1 LLGCTDVNAFNY
13 NSAAN
18 TDDGSCVYTGCTD
31 PAATNYDANA
41 TIDDGSC
48 IITVIDGC
56 TDPAASN
63 YDANAT
69 MDDGSC
75 IITTATCD
83 AVPTGLNMWGITDT
97 RFYLG
102 WDNMN
107 NTSCMVLKYNVRYRV
122 AATASAGAGSWITRS
137 AGAGNGLCNFG
148 LNNVQKLMIN
158 FNPSTTYDVRLR
170 AMYCSDPDPST
181 GWSAWSSSTQVTTAD
196 VCPDLANMQ
205 VQIFN
210 GQQNKAKFTWDTT
223 GVYEFARIFT
233 RVNVTGSP
241 WTIQGGF
248 GINYPQFFINIF
260 TFTPGE
266 TYRVQGNS
274 FCSSTMTSF
283 KGNLTPPVIW
293 TQPVTLRLEGGTT
306 IANLEIFPNP
316 SRDMFNITFTS
327 ERIQDLKVRVLN
339 VIGEELVN
347 EALQQFVGE
356 YTKQID
362 LTNNAKGIYFLEI
375 ETNDGVINKKLI
387 LQ

>member
-1 LLGCTDVNAFNY
+1 
-13 NSAAN
+13 
-18 TDDGSCVYTGCTD
+18 
-31 PAATNYDANA
+31 
-41 TIDDGSC
+41 
-48 IITVIDGC
+48 
-56 TDPAASN
+56 
-63 YDANAT
+63 
-69 MDDGSC
+69 
-75 IITTATCD
+75 
-83 AVPTGLNMWGITDT
+83 
-97 RFYLG
+97 
-102 WDNMN
+102 
-107 NTSCMVLKYNVRYRV
+107 
-122 AATASAGAGSWITRS
+122 
-137 AGAGNGLCNFG
+137 
-148 LNNVQKLMIN
+148 VQ
-158 FNPSTTYDVRLR
+158 T
-170 AMYCSDPDPST
+170 
-181 GWSAWSSSTQVTTAD
+181 
-196 VCPDLANMQ
+196 
-205 VQIFN
+205 FN

-233 RVNVTGSP
+233 RVNVTGSA

-248 GINYPQFFINIF
+248 GINYPQFYMNIF

-266 TYRVQGNS
+266 TYRVQANS
-274 FCSSTMTSF
+274 FCSATMTSY

-293 TQPVTLRLEGGTT
+293 TQPGSIRLEGGTT

-375 ETNDGVINKKLI
+375 ETSDGVINKKLI